1 MRVID
6 EEGENLGV
14 ISKEEA
20 LRIARDRDQDL
31 ILVNPNIEPPLAKI
45 MPWSK
50 FKYEQSKKQKVNKAS
65 ETKEMWFKPF
75 MEAGDIEYRVRRI
88 EDFLNKGKVKVTMR
102 YVRGADKAKMDDAMR
117 KVLELVAE
125 FGKPEGP
132 VKPQGRHLGVFLVKK

>member
-88 EDFLNKGKVKVTMR
+88 EEFLNKGKVG
-102 YVRGADKAKMDDAMR
+102 YWSCD
-117 KVLELVAE
+117 
-125 FGKPEGP
+125 
-132 VKPQGRHLGVFLVKK
+132 